1 MSHAAA
7 APGPFGRAEAFN
19 CASHL
24 VGAVLAAAGLVPLVV
39 IAARSGDPWRIT
51 GVAVFGATLV
61 SLYAA
66 SSAYHGLRGRLRAV
80 FQKLDHAAIY
90 LLIAGTWTPMAL
102 VEMRDARGLTL
113 LGAVWGLAAV
123 GVGFVFWREGP
134 PRWLPVGLG
143 LVMGWLGVFALGP
156 LSRALPAA
164 GLVGILV
171 GGVLYTGGAVFYAL
185 DRRLASGHGLF
196 HVLVLGGS
204 VAHYLVVLLYLA

>member
-7 APGPFGRAEAFN
+7 VPGAFGRAEAFN

-24 VGAVLAAAGLVPLVV
+24 VGAILAAAGLVPLVV
-39 IAARSGDPWRIT
+39 IAARGGDPWRIT

-61 SLYAA
+61 SLYGA
-66 SSAYHGLRGRLRAV
+66 SSAYHGLRGRLRAL
-80 FQKLDHAAIY
+80 FQRLDHAAIY
-90 LLIAGTWTPMAL
+90 LLIAGTWTPVAL

-113 LGAVWGLAAV
+113 LGAIWGLAAV
-123 GVGFVFWREGP
+123 GIGFVFRRGGP
-134 PRWLPVGLG
+134 PRWLPAVLG

-156 LSRALPAA
+156 LSRALPTA
-164 GLVGILV
+164 GLVLIIV
-171 GGVLYTGGAVFYAL
+171 GGLLYTGGVVFYAL
-185 DRRLASGHGLF
+185 DQRLAFGHGLF